1 MMPVSRE
8 PSASRRIVAVLLLLM
23 PVSQV
28 AVDAYTPALPQMV
41 DELHSSNQFMQNT
54 VTAFMLG
61 ITIAVLPV
69 GLIADALGRKRIVLA
84 GLALM
89 VLTSIGCA
97 LVESPTLLLGLRFV
111 QGVGASVS
119 LLAATVAADY
129 FRGARLVSVVGWLG
143 AAWAASPVLA
153 PVVGGFLV
161 QVGSWRLVFGLL
173 AVMAAAVALVV
184 ARVLP
189 ETLDEGMRAPVDLRA
204 ATRVIGMALRH
215 RIFMGYVAIF
225 SLMAGAETA
234 FGAVGP
240 FLYQV
245 ELNVSPAA
253 YGLIALAL
261 GTADL
266 AGELATGGLARRTTT
281 RRLGFGALTVFCAG
295 AVILVV
301 SAEVVGVDGWAI
313 SVGAALALIGCGV
326 LCPQTQGLAL
336 GVFTDHLGL
345 ISGLVSTFCNL
356 VVTAALAYV
365 AFMPDDSTAPIG
377 WLYVGVGA
385 LVGALLLATTSSRR
399 KDPSLA

>member
-1 MMPVSRE
+1 MRVSRE

-61 ITIAVLPV
+61 MTVAVLPV

-89 VLTSIGCA
+89 VVASIGCA

-189 ETLDEGMRAPVDLRA
+189 ETLEEGMRAPVDLRA

-215 RIFMGYVAIF
+215 RIFMRWVAIF

-281 RRLGFGALTVFCAG
+281 RRLGYGGLTVFCAG
-295 AVILVV
+295 AAILVV
-301 SAEVVGVDGWAI
+301 SAELVGVDGWAI

-345 ISGLVSTFCNL
+345 ISGLVSTCCNL
-356 VVTAALAYV
+356 LVTAALAYV

-377 WLYVGVGA
+377 WLYVGVGVV
-385 LVGALLLATTSSRR
+385 VGALLLATTPSRR
-399 KDPSLA
+399 TDPSLA

>member
-1 MMPVSRE
+1 
-8 PSASRRIVAVLLLLM
+8 VAVLLLLM

-41 DELHSSNQFMQNT
+41 EELHSSNQFMQNT

-61 ITIAVLPV
+61 MTVAVLPV
-69 GLIADALGRKRIVLA
+69 GLIADALGRKRLVLA

-89 VLTSIGCA
+89 VVASIGCA

-119 LLAATVAADY
+119 VLAATIAADY

-153 PVVGGFLV
+153 PVVGGLLV

-173 AVMAAAVALVV
+173 GTMAAVVALAV

-189 ETLDEGMRAPVDLRA
+189 ETLDEGMRTPVDLRA
-204 ATRVIGMALRH
+204 AARVIGMALRH
-215 RIFMGYVAIF
+215 RTFMRYVAIF

-266 AGELATGGLARRTTT
+266 AGELATGGLARRTTM
-281 RRLGFGALTVFCAG
+281 RRLSFGGWTVFCAG
-295 AVILVV
+295 AAILVV
-301 SAEVVGVDGWAI
+301 SGEVVGIDGWAI
-313 SVGAALALIGCGV
+313 SLGAALALIGCGV
-326 LCPQTQGLAL
+326 LCPQAQGLAL
-336 GVFTDHLGL
+336 GVFADHLGL
-345 ISGLVSTFCNL
+345 ISGLVSTSCNL
-356 VVTAALAYV
+356 LVTAGLAYV

-377 WLYVGVGA
+377 WLYVGVGVV
-385 LVGALLLATTSSRR
+385 VGALLLAATPSRR
-399 KDPSLA
+399 RDPSLA

>member
-1 MMPVSRE
+1 MPVSRE

-61 ITIAVLPV
+61 MTVAVLPV
-69 GLIADALGRKRIVLA
+69 GLIADVLGRKRIVLA

-89 VLTSIGCA
+89 VVASIGCA

-161 QVGSWRLVFGLL
+161 QIGSWRLVFGLL
-173 AVMAAAVALVV
+173 AAMAAAVALVV

-204 ATRVIGMALRH
+204 ATRVIGMALRR

-253 YGLIALAL
+253 YGVIALAL

-281 RRLGFGALTVFCAG
+281 RRLGFGGLTVFCAG
-295 AVILVV
+295 AAILVV

-326 LCPQTQGLAL
+326 VCPQTQGLAL

-345 ISGLVSTFCNL
+345 ISGLMSTFCNL

-377 WLYVGVGA
+377 WLYVGVGVV
-385 LVGALLLATTSSRR
+385 VGALLLATTRSRR
-399 KDPSLA
+399 TDPSLA

>member
-1 MMPVSRE
+1 MPVSRE

>member
-1 MMPVSRE
+1 MPVSRE

-61 ITIAVLPV
+61 MTVAVLPV

-89 VLTSIGCA
+89 VVASIGCA

-189 ETLDEGMRAPVDLRA
+189 ETLEEGMRSPVDLRA
-204 ATRVIGMALRH
+204 ATRVVCMALRH
-215 RIFMGYVAIF
+215 RIFMRWVAIF

-266 AGELATGGLARRTTT
+266 AGVAT
-281 RRLGFGALTVFCAG
+281 AG
-295 AVILVV
+295 
-301 SAEVVGVDGWAI
+301 
-313 SVGAALALIGCGV
+313 
-326 LCPQTQGLAL
+326 
-336 GVFTDHLGL
+336 
-345 ISGLVSTFCNL
+345 
-356 VVTAALAYV
+356 
-365 AFMPDDSTAPIG
+365 
-377 WLYVGVGA
+377 
-385 LVGALLLATTSSRR
+385 
-399 KDPSLA
+399 